1 MKLLWWST
9 QTKQF
14 EKRMELKYFRNGKI
28 EQNVALISKYKI
40 LRVKMKIANKLGFN
54 DSDRYLIGTD
64 KAENPIKYIYVV
76 KSKMAVTEQ
85 DKDLGWQTKYN
96 KHSWSMSFKTIVN
109 ELNLESRLPMW
120 LRVEIFE
127 DNDFTG
133 FRLLLPEIENKS
145 NIVSLPKDK

>member
-1 MKLLWWST
+1 MKLLWFNK

-14 EKRMELKYFRNGKI
+14 EQRMELKFFRNGKI

-40 LRVKMKIANKLGFN
+40 LRVKMKVAAKLGFN

-64 KAENPIKYIYVV
+64 KLESPIKYIYVV
-76 KSKMAVTEQ
+76 KSKSATSEQ
-85 DKDLGWQTKYN
+85 DKDLGWLTKN
-96 KHSWSMSFKTIVN
+96 NNHSWSISFKTVVN

-127 DNDFTG
+127 DDEHKG
-133 FRLLLPEIENKS
+133 FRLLIPETESK
-145 NIVSLPKDK
+145 

>member
-1 MKLLWWST
+1 MKIHWFNNE
-9 QTKQF
+9 TKKL
-14 EKRMELKYFRNGKI
+14 ERRMELKFFRNGKI
-28 EQNVALISKYKI
+28 EQNVALISKYRI
-40 LRVKMKIANKLGFN
+40 LRVKMKVAAKLGFN

-76 KSKMAVTEQ
+76 KLKTAVTEQ

-120 LRVEIFE
+120 LRVELFE
-127 DNDFTG
+127 DNEHKG
-133 FRLLLPEIENKS
+133 FRLLIPEIE
-145 NIVSLPKDK
+145 